1 MKTINALRSILILVG
16 IMLSACAPSTN
27 SAAPANVG
35 SGKTLS
41 EVIFTGVIESM
52 NGDQWVINGQT
63 INVDSSV
70 LRDGPFVVG
79 DTVKVEA
86 SVAPDG
92 SVTAQRVETPSAA
105 DLVETSTSTPDGAAA
120 PTEVAGTSS
129 TPVPGGTSQP
139 LVFDNNGN
147 EAFGTVDSI
156 TDTSVTLNG
165 QTFTFASGVEIKG
178 NIVAGAVVKLHF
190 TVNADGS
197 LTVSEVAIADPTQI
211 GDDNATD
218 DGPNHDANDD
228 HGGND
233 GSNDD
238 GSGHDSNDDH
248 GGDNSG
254 GNSGNGG

>member
-1 MKTINALRSILILVG
+1 MKTIQFFRAALILVG
-16 IMLSACAPSTN
+16 IMLSACAPSVIS
-27 SAAPANVG
+27 SAPNVS
-35 SGKTLS
+35 SGKPVS

-52 NGDQWVINGQT
+52 NGTQWVINGQK
-63 INVDSSV
+63 IDVDSSV

-86 SVAPDG
+86 SVASDG

-105 DLVETSTSTPDGAAA
+105 DLVETSTSTPDGTEA
-120 PTEVAGTSS
+120 PTEAPGTSS
-129 TPVPGGTSQP
+129 TPAPGSTSQP
-139 LVFDNNGN
+139 LVFDNNGT

-156 TDTSVTLNG
+156 TGTSITLNG
-165 QTFTFASGVEIKG
+165 QTFNFASGVEIKG
-178 NIVAGAVVKLHF
+178 DIVAGAVVKLHF

-197 LTVSEVAIADPTQI
+197 LAVREVEIADSAQI
-211 GDDNATD
+211 GDDNGTD

-233 GSNDD
+233 D
-238 GSGHDSNDDH
+238 GSGHDSNDDD

-254 GNSGNGG
+254 GNSGSGG